1 MPAVP
6 YPYIGLVL
14 ILAYAV
20 SWLIT
25 ALMVRGSVMDLPD
38 EARKLHDRP
47 TPTSGGIGIMIG
59 TIVGFVCM
67 AGVLWQSVSHDYTF
81 RADYL
86 DALRGSGM
94 LPHYLGL
101 AMALAGG
108 VLGYIDDR
116 RQLGATFKLAV
127 MVVLAG
133 IFVIFGA
140 RVDVIPIFLNPV
152 SEGSFG
158 LPLGAVAGGLGTILW
173 ILVIANTVNFMDGA
187 NGLAIGSSAI
197 GLTALGLLWLQA
209 APYYDPS
216 VYIPGLLCLL
226 AAASSLGFLYWN
238 VFGGRIFA
246 GDAGALFIGL
256 LIGGIGASVAGP
268 AISVFAIVL
277 CFLPLL
283 ADAILTVM
291 WRMQQKANLM
301 SAHAD
306 HVYQLAIRSGE
317 SHGKVARRYWL
328 ATLICGALA
337 NWAGPYSIFLIFLI
351 FCVAL
356 TVGIIILQRQR
367 AHYLALLSKQAG

>member
-1 MPAVP
+1 
-6 YPYIGLVL
+6 
-14 ILAYAV
+14 
-20 SWLIT
+20 
-25 ALMVRGSVMDLPD
+25 MDLPD
-38 EARKLHDRP
+38 EARKLHVRP
-47 TPTSGGIGIMIG
+47 TPTSGGIGIMFG
-59 TIVGFVCM
+59 MFVGFICLV
-67 AGVLWQSVSHDYTF
+67 GVLWQSIRHDYTL
-81 RADYL
+81 RAVYL
-86 DALRGSGM
+86 DDLRGEAM
-94 LPHYLGL
+94 RPYYLCL

-108 VLGYIDDR
+108 VLGFIDDR
-116 RQLGATFKLAV
+116 RQLNAKLKLAV
-127 MVVLAG
+127 MVVLAS
-133 IFVIFGA
+133 IFVTFGA
-140 RVDVIPIFLNPV
+140 RVDAILIFLNPL
-152 SEGSFG
+152 SEGSMG

-187 NGLAIGSSAI
+187 NGLAIGASAI
-197 GLTALGLLWLQA
+197 GLTALGFLILQA
-209 APYYDPS
+209 QPYYDPTLYTPG
-216 VYIPGLLCLL
+216 YICLIT
-226 AAASSLGFLYWN
+226 AASCLGFLYWN

-246 GDAGALFIGL
+246 GDTGALFIGL
-256 LIGGIGASVAGP
+256 LIGGIGASVAGL
-268 AISVFAIVL
+268 AVSVFAIVL

-291 WRMQQKANLM
+291 WRMRQKANLM

>member
-6 YPYIGLVL
+6 YPYIGLTL
-14 ILAYAV
+14 ILACAV
-20 SWLIT
+20 SWLVT
-25 ALMVRGSVMDLPD
+25 ALMVRGSVLDLPD

-47 TPTSGGIGIMIG
+47 TPTSGGIGIMVG
-59 TIVGFVCM
+59 TIFGFVCM
-67 AGVLWQSVSHDYTF
+67 IGVLWLSVAQDYTF
-81 RADYL
+81 RADFW
-86 DALRGSGM
+86 DALRGEAM
-94 LPHYLGL
+94 RPIYLCL

-108 VLGYIDDR
+108 VLGYFDDR
-116 RQLGATFKLAV
+116 RQLGAKFKLAI
-127 MVVLAG
+127 MVVLASM
-133 IFVIFGA
+133 FVIFGA
-140 RVDVIPIFLNPV
+140 RVEVIPIFLNPV

-158 LPLGAVAGGLGTILW
+158 LPLGGVAGGLGTILW

-216 VYIPGLLCLL
+216 VYIPGLICLIV
-226 AAASSLGFLYWN
+226 AASCLGFLYWN

-256 LIGGIGASVAGP
+256 LIGGIGASVAGL

-291 WRMQQKANLM
+291 WRMRQKANLM

-317 SHGKVARRYWL
+317 SHGKVARKYWL
-328 ATLICGALA
+328 ATLICGLLA
-337 NWAGPYSIFLIFLI
+337 NWAGPYGVFLMFLI

-356 TVGIIILQRQR
+356 TVGIIILHRQR
-367 AHYLALLSKQAG
+367 AHYLNILSKKAG